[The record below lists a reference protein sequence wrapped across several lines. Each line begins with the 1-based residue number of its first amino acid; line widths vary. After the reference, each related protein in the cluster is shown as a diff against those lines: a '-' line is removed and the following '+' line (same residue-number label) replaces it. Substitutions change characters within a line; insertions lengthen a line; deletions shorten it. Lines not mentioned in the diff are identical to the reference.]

1 MFAEGIAM
9 ASSFADRMEPINLIE
24 SDAPAL
30 SGRMT

>member
-1 MFAEGIAM
+1 MFAEGIAT
-9 ASSFADRMEPINLIE
+9 ASSFADRMEEINLIE